1 VSASGSG
8 VERIETLGAWFKLH
22 FLFVPL
28 VCASATTATSSVG
41 SIRRPARSS
50 AAPSNPPKP
59 PSARR
64 NTLAARAEAAT
75 SDPCGELSAGSSRQ
89 ENAGDEQAAC
99 TIWSTVREF
108 GSKDRPGPERPDRP
122 HADAHKARRGTP
134 ARQTYNGD
142 SARRPAQHCS
152 HAAIIHASAP
162 APSPRAPWPS
172 PATLASAQDRRHRR
186 RGAQTLGYLLAPY
199 GLCNYP
205 MNLITST

>member
-1 VSASGSG
+1 VRRLRQRRRQRGVSDA
-8 VERIETLGAWFKLH
+8 RR
-22 FLFVPL
+22 VP
-28 VCASATTATSSVG
+28 G
-41 SIRRPARSS
+41 
-50 AAPSNPPKP
+50 AAPSNPSKP
-59 PSARR
+59 PAARR
-64 NTLAARAEAAT
+64 TALTGKAEAAT

-108 GSKDRPGPERPDRP
+108 GSKDRPGPERRDRP
-122 HADAHKARRGTP
+122 HADAHKAHRGTP

-172 PATLASAQDRRHRR
+172 PATLASCPRPPPPAPRCSNTKVISWLPM
-186 RGAQTLGYLLAPY
+186 ACVITL
-199 GLCNYP
+199 
-205 MNLITST
+205 